1 MNGNSEN
8 SVGHPSQAMQDETQG
23 EQQPLQAPAQG
34 GQYPCGGDTANAA
47 PAAPQPERWANI
59 PAALRE
65 RPQWVLAGADKRPL
79 TADCRAAS
87 STDPATWC
95 DFDTASR
102 AAQAKGL
109 HIGYMLH
116 EGDPFT
122 CIDLDVKDT
131 TPQEHVERFNRIVTA
146 FDSYTERSRSGKGFH
161 VWVEGRVGKGRKRDG
176 VEVYSQERFIICTGD
191 TVSAKPIA
199 ARPDLLSTLVA
210 EMQEPAPAPD
220 VELDGELVPDFGL
233 ATRAALGDGEL
244 GRLFNG
250 DWEGRYPS
258 QSEADLALVKLLLP
272 LTESREECWGT
283 FRMSALDKR
292 DKAKRWDY
300 AGRTLAQAAQH
311 LGNDA
316 AQAAHGKAIADSLFW
331 RNPSTHHFRL
341 LSDAD
346 LQNLPRQRWLVKRVI
361 PEGGV
366 GTMFGQSG
374 TFKSFLALD
383 LMAHVAN
390 GWQWFGHR
398 VKAAPAVYVP
408 FEGRGGIPKRVKA
421 WKLARDRQHDV
432 PMNMQFITDPM
443 NLRNQADRDK
453 LVRTLVDHGWAGG
466 LLCIDTLAQA
476 GVGIDENSS
485 EGMGEMIAIFQELQ
499 HRLGGTV
506 LVVHHSG
513 KVESAGMRGW
523 SGLRAA
529 LDFSIKCQKEEGK
542 GASKFNAQFV
552 LDKVKDDEDGKTFG
566 FSMLRV
572 HLGHDE
578 DGEEETSMTVIPR
591 IATQEVRPSD
601 AERDAE
607 DDKFVWEWVKREV
620 AAGEYPTGRSLEGQR
635 ELQMK
640 QTRDLTQKR
649 LRDAIHRL
657 RASSMLVDDDQK
669 SPSGNTWM
677 RAV

>member
-1 MNGNSEN
+1 MNGNSDN
-8 SVGHPSQAMQDETQG
+8 SVGQPSLAMQDETQG

-34 GQYPCGGDTANAA
+34 SQYPNGGDTANVA

-79 TADCRAAS
+79 TADGRAAS

-102 AAQAKGL
+102 AAQAKDL

-210 EMQEPAPAPD
+210 EMQGPAPAPD

-272 LTESREECWGT
+272 LTESNGECWQT
-283 FRMSALDKR
+283 FCMSALGKR

-311 LGNDA
+311 LANDA
-316 AQAAHGKAIADSLFW
+316 AQAAHGKTLADSLFW
-331 RNPSTHHFRL
+331 RPTTAGTLTAKPLGVFLRESEAIEFVIDDVYRRGWLYTITGSTGSGKTGIAVSVALCVASGVSVGKHPTQAGPVLYIAGENPDDVRG
-341 LSDAD
+341 
-346 LQNLPRQRWLVKRVI
+346 R
-361 PEGGV
+361 
-366 GTMFGQSG
+366 
-374 TFKSFLALD
+374 FLATL
-383 LMAHVAN
+383 
-390 GWQWFGHR
+390 Q
-398 VKAAPAVYVP
+398 
-408 FEGRGGIPKRVKA
+408 RGE
-421 WKLARDRQHDV
+421 W
-432 PMNMQFITDPM
+432 
-443 NLRNQADRDK
+443 ADD
-453 LVRTLVDHGWAGG
+453 
-466 LLCIDTLAQA
+466 
-476 GVGIDENSS
+476 
-485 EGMGEMIAIFQELQ
+485 
-499 HRLGGTV
+499 
-506 LVVHHSG
+506 
-513 KVESAGMRGW
+513 
-523 SGLRAA
+523 
-529 LDFSIKCQKEEGK
+529 
-542 GASKFNAQFV
+542 V
-552 LDKVKDDEDGKTFG
+552 LDKV
-566 FSMLRV
+566 
-572 HLGHDE
+572 H
-578 DGEEETSMTVIPR
+578 VID
-591 IATQEVRPSD
+591 QSFLL
-601 AERDAE
+601 AERIDDMEAIIDTLNPVMIVVDTDQAVSLSGAE
-607 DDKFVWEWVKREV
+607 SENDNGVRMKHAKTLRRLVRRPCRPTVLDLCHPNGAATKDNLVPRGGSSFLNEIDGNTRCWRDDTVTTLSSDPNKFRGTAFELGFRKEEVTLDELRDTKGRHIAMPVFIPADDQTLVMEHASQYTDRQRLLKVMHMYPHMNQLGWLDQLEWKTPSGEPNKPKISRMLKALRECDPPLV
-620 AAGEYPTGRSLEGQR
+620 GPNNGLTKEGQ
-635 ELQMK
+635 K
-640 QTRDLTQKR
+640 Q
-649 LRDAIHRL
+649 A
-657 RASSMLVDDDQK
+657 K
-669 SPSGNTWM
+669 SVYGP
-677 RAV
+677 